1 MKPNLTYEYISGGS
15 PVLMREKANGVLIA
29 YYTAYIDHGIN
40 FWILYPQKRLVYR
53 KDVAFT
59 KKKISV
65 REAAV
70 LPNPD
75 LIYPPIAPETRKE
88 VKKETDDPY
97 FKPIKGEQ
105 IKMI

>member
-1 MKPNLTYEYISGGS
+1 
-15 PVLMREKANGVLIA
+15 MREKANGVLVA
-29 YYTAYIDHGIN
+29 YYTAYIDHGGN
-40 FWILYPQKRLVYR
+40 FWLLKPKKLRVYGR
-53 KDVAFT
+53 EVSFT
-59 KKKISV
+59 KKKMSW

-75 LIYPPIAPETRKE
+75 LIYPPIAPEMRKE
-88 VKKETDDPY
+88 VKKESDDPY